1 MPKKVVVFG
10 GCGFIGSYV
19 VEELINNG
27 YDVVVADLINSKY
40 IDEKYFKRCD
50 ILDEKSVNEIVKEA
64 DIVYNFAGF
73 ANLDDAIANPKKA
86 LELNV
91 MGNLNILEACKNN
104 NIKRFVY
111 ASSAYAM
118 SDKGSFYGI
127 SKLTSEKLTEE
138 YYKKFG
144 LEFTIVR
151 YGSVYGERDFHNNYI
166 YNLLKKAIETKEIN
180 HSGDGEEIREYIH
193 VADVAKLAVDII
205 KSNEFINEHI
215 ILTGVERMQRKEL
228 FNMINEI
235 LGGNLTINLNSDG
248 YHNHYKTT
256 PYSFLPIRSKKL
268 TANPYID
275 MGQGLIDCLKD
286 IEEKNAKN

>member
-19 VEELINNG
+19 VEELINNS
-27 YDVVVADLINSKY
+27 YDVVVADLNYSKY

-91 MGNLNILEACKNN
+91 IGNINILEACKIHS
-104 NIKRFVY
+104 IKRFVY

-151 YGSVYGERDFHNNYI
+151 YGSVYGEREFYNNYI
-166 YNLLKKAIETKEIN
+166 YNLLKKAMETKEIN

-205 KSNEFINEHI
+205 KSDEFINEHI
-215 ILTGVERMQRKEL
+215 ILTGVERIQRKEL
-228 FNMINEI
+228 FYMINEI
-235 LGGNLTINLNSDG
+235 LGGDIKINLNSDG

-256 PYSFLPIRSKKL
+256 PYSFLPNRSKKL

-286 IEEKNAKN
+286 IEEKSAKN